1 MNQQLPPLVVCSM
14 CGACAGLVFGN
25 CQIFPVWVGA
35 ATGGSVGC
43 LMCIAL
49 CIANPIP
56 LALPVAQVTQPVIVN
71 HIHIYEIG
79 APKVTGTNTESDV
92 PSK

>member
-1 MNQQLPPLVVCSM
+1 MNTQLPPPVVCSM

-56 LALPVAQVTQPVIVN
+56 LALPIAQVTQQTPTIVN

-79 APKVTGTNTESDV
+79 TTGAPKELPKV
-92 PSK
+92 